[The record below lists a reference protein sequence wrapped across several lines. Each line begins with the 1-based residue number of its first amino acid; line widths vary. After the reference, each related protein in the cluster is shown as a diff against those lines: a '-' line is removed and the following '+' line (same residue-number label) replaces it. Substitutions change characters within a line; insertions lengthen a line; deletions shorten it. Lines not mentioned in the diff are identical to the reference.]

1 MKRFRLLCYVFAL
14 TLIFVG
20 VAGAT
25 KAAAVAQA
33 PVRWNEAENEEY
45 TVAMRQQFTDQD
57 DTSNYLKWQEV
68 NNGYTIREANNVEI
82 TVTPAQG
89 YTVTVTA
96 KDGGGGTVGL
106 TKNGNAYSFTMI
118 DKSVEITIEATATQ
132 NGGGQ
137 GGSSQTPESGGTS
150 GEGSGDSSSTSISTV
165 AVTYGQEYIEVTS
178 DKQVFFQLVKA
189 ADTNEVKAANW
200 IKAALKKDGVY
211 VIDYSGTANTKDV
224 FYALTTNSAATKP
237 DKVVTVDAVIKSAK
251 ITLNY
256 KTEILNKTEGKGLYE
271 IIGGLTLKPVD
282 KGSDFVWDGK
292 EDLSTLYTLNW
303 KRGANGT
310 WAAAAAFD
318 QMTWDMVKASNSTLY
333 INVSAQKGT
342 DGMVDFRPSKETKL
356 KVPKSAKAPSVK
368 VDYVKGTLALKNGMQ
383 VRVNDNEAWM
393 DVVAYDKTET
403 TKTAVF
409 ALATAK
415 EVTKTKVSAVA
426 VADLLAAIRDEK
438 LLNTN
443 VEDGAEIKLEVRTAA
458 TDKKFAS
465 NSGFLKLVLP
475 EAEPAM
481 SESTS
486 IRCTAAD
493 KANDVEAEF
502 EIDLTHL
509 MVGTEGIKYEEYEYA
524 LVGKIADGVNLV
536 KQKWTKIPSDG
547 KVDLSK
553 SIGKD
558 YSWFKEGEDK
568 ATKFKYEDMD
578 GILVRKAAVK
588 GTKEVAG
595 VFASAYRT
603 IDVTVMITESENSSQ
618 NPGDDEEWDLKEDS
632 PGTIGF
638 IVDGNQV
645 EKAKPGTKV
654 EIDIFMLSMPNH
666 EVDKVTVYTHYET
679 SSQTE
684 EVIQP
689 DANGAYI
696 FTMPIGH
703 VTVVVSEKAKES

>member
-1 MKRFRLLCYVFAL
+1 MKKFKSLFYMLAL
-14 TLIFVG
+14 ALIFVG
-20 VAGAT
+20 AAGMT
-25 KAAAVAQA
+25 KAYAASATSIT
-33 PVRWNEAENEEY
+33 WNEAENNEY
-45 TVAMRQQFTDQD
+45 TVTVKYQVTDEAD
-57 DTSNYLKWQEV
+57 PNCGSWVDVLR
-68 NNGYTIREANNVEI
+68 NGNIPENLPVQI
-82 TVTPAQG
+82 TVTPGQD
-89 YTVTVTA
+89 YTVAVTA
-96 KDGGGGTVGL
+96 KEGTSTCIEL
-106 TKNGNAYSFTMI
+106 TRNGNVYSFTAGN
-118 DKSVEITIEATATQ
+118 KYITLELVATEKQA
-132 NGGGQ
+132 GGQ

-150 GEGSGDSSSTSISTV
+150 GESSGTSLS
-165 AVTYGQEYIEVTS
+165 AVEVVYEKEYIEVTS

-200 IKAALKKDGVY
+200 IKAAVKEEGVY

-224 FYALTTNSAATKP
+224 FYAFTTNSAATKP

-271 IIGGLTLKPVD
+271 IIGELTLKPVE

-310 WAAAAAFD
+310 WATAAAFD

-342 DGMVDFRPSKETKL
+342 NGMVDFRPSKETKL
-356 KVPKSAKAPSVK
+356 KVPKSAKAPNVK
-368 VDYVKGTLALKNGMQ
+368 VDYVKGMLALKNGMQ
-383 VRVNDNEAWM
+383 VRVNDNEAWL
-393 DVVAYDKTET
+393 DVVAYDKAET
-403 TKTAVF
+403 TKEAVF

-426 VADLLAAIRDEK
+426 VADLVAAIRAEN
-438 LLNTN
+438 LLNTK

-481 SESTS
+481 KESEN

-493 KANDVEAEF
+493 KANDVKAEF
-502 EIDLTHL
+502 EIDFTNL
-509 MVGTEGIKYEEYEYA
+509 MLSAEGIKYEEYEYA

-553 SIGKD
+553 SIGKE

-588 GTKEVAG
+588 ATKEVTG

-603 IDVTVMITESENSSQ
+603 IDVTVMVTESENSSQ
-618 NPGDDEEWDLKEDS
+618 NPGDDTEWDIKEDS

-654 EIDIFMLSMPNH
+654 TISIFMLSMSNH

-684 EVIQP
+684 EVIEP

-696 FTMPIGH
+696 FTMPTGH
-703 VTVVVSEKAKES
+703 VTVVVSEKEKES